1 MLVDGVTIKD
11 GKDSLVGV
19 CATPIR
25 INKRIAG
32 MAIKAVEA
40 IRPVAIGVNQKLRAA
55 IVGADPSM
63 PRKIE
68 YVSYMRGHDASE
80 RAMLAFKSD
89 IPSG

>member
-19 CATPIR
+19 CATPIC
-25 INKRIAG
+25 INKRIAD

-40 IRPVAIGVNQKLRAA
+40 IRPVAIMVN
-55 IVGADPSM
+55 
-63 PRKIE
+63 
-68 YVSYMRGHDASE
+68 HNASE
-80 RAMLAFKSD
+80 QAMLSFKSD